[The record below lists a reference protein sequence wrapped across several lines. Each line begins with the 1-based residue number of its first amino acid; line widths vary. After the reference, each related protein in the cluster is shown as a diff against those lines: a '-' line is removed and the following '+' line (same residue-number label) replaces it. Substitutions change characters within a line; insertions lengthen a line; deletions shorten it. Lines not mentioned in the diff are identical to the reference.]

1 MLSDSIQQALNKQIQ
16 HEFNSAHAYLA
27 MSAYFEAANLSGFAK
42 WTRMQFQEEMEHGM
56 RLFDFVHARG
66 GRVTL
71 HSIAEPTAEF
81 KSTLDV
87 LKQALEQEKKVTK
100 LIHSL
105 YELAMNEKDYATQV
119 ELQWFITEQIEEEKT
134 FEEIVL
140 QLDLAGDD
148 RAALFM
154 LDRQMAARQTTT
166 G

>member
-27 MSAYFEAANLSGFAK
+27 MSAYFEATNFSGFAK

-71 HSIAEPTAEF
+71 HAIAEPTADF

-87 LKQALEQEKKVTK
+87 FKQALEQERSVTK
-100 LIHSL
+100 LIHDL

-134 FEEIVL
+134 FEEILL

-154 LDRQMAARQTTT
+154 LDRQMAARQATDV
-166 G
+166 